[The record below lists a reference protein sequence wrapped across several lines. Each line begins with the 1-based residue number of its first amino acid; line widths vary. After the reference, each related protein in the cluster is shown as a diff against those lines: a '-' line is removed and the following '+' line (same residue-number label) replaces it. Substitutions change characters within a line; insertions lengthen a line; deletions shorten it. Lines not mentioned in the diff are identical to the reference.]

1 MRRSGSLTLP
11 ARNLDFARALDD
23 LLLMTANA
31 RQVLDEALR
40 LPEAEREQLA
50 EKLVESLVT
59 SLDPQVQRAH
69 LQAVQERR
77 AEYQAGRSVL
87 VDGDEALKQIRA
99 AIRR

>member
-1 MRRSGSLTLP
+1 LDTIRPLLSG
-11 ARNLDFARALDD
+11 RNLDFVWAWDD
-23 LLLMTANA
+23 LLSMAVNA
-31 RQVLDEALR
+31 RQVLDDALR

-50 EKLVESLVT
+50 EKLVESLVA
-59 SLDPQVQRAH
+59 SLDPQIEQAH
-69 LQAVQERR
+69 LHAVQERR

>member
-1 MRRSGSLTLP
+1 
-11 ARNLDFARALDD
+11 
-23 LLLMTANA
+23 MTANA
-31 RQVLDEALR
+31 RQVLEEALR

-59 SLDPQVQRAH
+59 SLDPQIQQAH
-69 LQAVQERR
+69 LLAVQERR
-77 AEYQAGRSVL
+77 AEYQAGRSAL